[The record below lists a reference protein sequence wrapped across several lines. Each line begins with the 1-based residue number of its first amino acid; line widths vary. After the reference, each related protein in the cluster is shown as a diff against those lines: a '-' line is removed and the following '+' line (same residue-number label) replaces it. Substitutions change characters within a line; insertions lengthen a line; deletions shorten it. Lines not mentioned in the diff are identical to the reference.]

1 MTTQAFE
8 VQAVSD
14 EELQAANGGRG
25 GATVRRWAAAATD
38 PVMVPPVSIS
48 NPIPNSSVPPAFRG
62 SSNGTPGL
70 GDAGLA
76 GLG

>member
-14 EELQAANGGRG
+14 EELQAANGGR
-25 GATVRRWAAAATD
+25 VRRLVAASTA
-38 PVMVPPVSIS
+38 PVEVPPVSIS
-48 NPIPNSSVPPAFRG
+48 NMTPNSSVPPAFRG

-70 GDAGLA
+70 GDAGLV

>member
-25 GATVRRWAAAATD
+25 GRVRRLVAASTA
-38 PVMVPPVSIS
+38 PVEVPPVSIS
-48 NPIPNSSVPPAFRG
+48 SMTPSSSVPAAFRG
-62 SSNGTPGL
+62 SSSGDKALGL
-70 GDAGLA
+70 G
-76 GLG
+76 

>member
-25 GATVRRWAAAATD
+25 GNFGRLVAESTA
-38 PVMVPPVSIS
+38 PVEVPPVSIS
-48 NPIPNSSVPPAFRG
+48 SMTPNSSVPAAFRG
-62 SSNGTPGL
+62 SSSAADKALGL
-70 GDAGLA
+70 G
-76 GLG
+76 

>member
-8 VQAVSD
+8 VQAVTD
-14 EELQAANGGRG
+14 EELMSAAG
-25 GATVRRWAAAATD
+25 GATSEMGIPAW
-38 PVMVPPVSIS
+38 PPTA
-48 NPIPNSSVPPAFRG
+48 NSSVPSAFRG

-70 GDAGLA
+70 GDAGLV

>member
-25 GATVRRWAAAATD
+25 GFGRLVAAANA
-38 PVMVPPVSIS
+38 PVEVPSVSIS
-48 NPIPNSSVPPAFRG
+48 SMTPNSSIPSAFRG
-62 SSNGTPGL
+62 QSSGTPGL
-70 GDAGLA
+70 GDAGL

>member
-25 GATVRRWAAAATD
+25 GATVRRWATD

-48 NPIPNSSVPPAFRG
+48 NPIPNSTVPPAFRG

>member
-25 GATVRRWAAAATD
+25 GFGRLVAASAA
-38 PVMVPPVSIS
+38 PVEVPPVSIS

-62 SSNGTPGL
+62 SSSGTPGL
-70 GDAGLA
+70 GDAGLV

>member
-25 GATVRRWAAAATD
+25 GRVRRLLAESTA
-38 PVMVPPVSIS
+38 PVEVPSVSIS
-48 NPIPNSSVPPAFRG
+48 SMTPNSSIPSAFRG
-62 SSNGTPGL
+62 QSSGTPGL
-70 GDAGLA
+70 GDAGL

>member
-25 GATVRRWAAAATD
+25 GRVRRLVAASTA
-38 PVMVPPVSIS
+38 PVEVPPVSIS
-48 NPIPNSSVPPAFRG
+48 NMTPNSSVPAAFRG
-62 SSNGTPGL
+62 SSSGTPGL
-70 GDAGLA
+70 GDAGLV

>member
-25 GATVRRWAAAATD
+25 GFGRLVAASTA
-38 PVMVPPVSIS
+38 PVEVPPVSIS
-48 NPIPNSSVPPAFRG
+48 SMTPSSSVPAAFRA
-62 SSNGTPGL
+62 SSSGDKALGL
-70 GDAGLA
+70 G
-76 GLG
+76 

>member
-25 GATVRRWAAAATD
+25 GFGRLVAASAA
-38 PVMVPPVSIS
+38 PVEVPPVSIS
-48 NPIPNSSVPPAFRG
+48 SMTPSSSVPAAFRG
-62 SSNGTPGL
+62 SSSGDKALGL
-70 GDAGLA
+70 G
-76 GLG
+76 

>member
-25 GATVRRWAAAATD
+25 GRVRRLLAESTA
-38 PVMVPPVSIS
+38 PVEVPPVSIS
-48 NPIPNSSVPPAFRG
+48 SMTPNSSVPAAFRG
-62 SSNGTPGL
+62 SSSGDAALGL
-70 GDAGLA
+70 G
-76 GLG
+76 

>member
-25 GATVRRWAAAATD
+25 GRVRRLVAASTA
-38 PVMVPPVSIS
+38 PVEVPPVSIS
-48 NPIPNSSVPPAFRG
+48 SMTPNSSVPAAFRG
-62 SSNGTPGL
+62 SSSGTSGL
-70 GDAGLA
+70 GDAALL

>member
-25 GATVRRWAAAATD
+25 GRVRRLVAASTA
-38 PVMVPPVSIS
+38 PVEVPPVSIS
-48 NPIPNSSVPPAFRG
+48 SMTPSSSVPAAFRA
-62 SSNGTPGL
+62 SSSGDKALGL
-70 GDAGLA
+70 G
-76 GLG
+76 

>member
-25 GATVRRWAAAATD
+25 GRVRRLLAESTA
-38 PVMVPPVSIS
+38 PVEVPPVSIS
-48 NPIPNSSVPPAFRG
+48 SMTPSSSVPAAFRG
-62 SSNGTPGL
+62 SSSGDKALGL
-70 GDAGLA
+70 G
-76 GLG
+76 